1 MYEEN
6 YFYSKS
12 GKDFYLVLEV
22 VLTFDKWLI
31 LFCTLYLHFAVYD
44 LWHLVILGH
53 RGSALLFKYRI

>member
-31 LFCTLYLHFAVYD
+31 LFCTLYLQFMIYD
-44 LWHLVILGH
+44 IW
-53 RGSALLFKYRI
+53 